1 MMMRV
6 LGIAAML
13 AIAAFA
19 PARAQVT
26 MPADDLIEARQ
37 AGQDM
42 LSGNFDGI
50 RATLA
55 AKGDVTKV
63 ADAAKAMARWARN
76 LPTLFP
82 PGTETLHNTH
92 ALPTVWSD
100 HAGFIKAANDLADA
114 ADKLSALAKAGDAAG
129 MAGQIKAVG
138 AACGACHR
146 TYRQRTS

>member
-1 MMMRV
+1 MLLRS
-6 LGIAAML
+6 LGLAGLLALAAL
-13 AIAAFA
+13 A

-42 LSGNFDGI
+42 LSGSFDGI

-63 ADAAKAMARWARN
+63 ADSAKAMARWARN

-82 PGTETLHNTH
+82 AGTDKLHNTK
-92 ALPTVWSD
+92 AQPTVWSD
-100 HAGFIKAANDLADA
+100 HAGFVKAANDLADA

-129 MAGQIKAVG
+129 MEDQVKAVG

-146 TYRQRTS
+146 TYRARS

>member
-1 MMMRV
+1 MMLRSLAV
-6 LGIAAML
+6 VGLLAL
-13 AIAAFA
+13 AICG

-26 MPADDLIEARQ
+26 ISADNLIEARQ

-42 LSGNFDGI
+42 LDGNFDGI

-63 ADAAKAMARWARN
+63 ADSAKAMARWARN

-82 PGTETLHNTH
+82 AGTETLHNTK

-100 HAGFIKAANDLADA
+100 HAGFVKAANDLADA
-114 ADKLSALAKAGDAAG
+114 ADKLSAQAKAGDAAG
-129 MAGQIKAVG
+129 MTDQVKVVG

-146 TYRQRTS
+146 TYRQRS

>member
-1 MMMRV
+1 MMLRSLGLAGLLALAV
-6 LGIAAML
+6 L
-13 AIAAFA
+13 A

-26 MPADDLIEARQ
+26 ISADDLIEARQ

-42 LSGNFDGI
+42 LSGSFDGI

-55 AKGDVTKV
+55 AKGDVTKL
-63 ADAAKAMARWARN
+63 ADSAKAMARWARN

-82 PGTETLHNTH
+82 AGTDKLHNTH
-92 ALPTVWSD
+92 ALPAVWSD
-100 HAGFIKAANDLADA
+100 HAGFVKAANDFADT

-129 MAGQIKAVG
+129 MADQVKAVG

-146 TYRQRTS
+146 TYRARS

>member
-1 MMMRV
+1 MMMRS
-6 LGIAAML
+6 LALAGLL

-19 PARAQVT
+19 PARAQVA

-42 LSGNFDGI
+42 LAGNLAGI
-50 RATLA
+50 GATLA

-82 PGTETLHNTH
+82 PGTEQLHNTH
-92 ALPTVWSD
+92 ALPAVWSD
-100 HAGFIKAANDLADA
+100 HAGFVKAANGLADA
-114 ADKLSALAKAGDAAG
+114 ADKLSALAKAGDAAA
-129 MAGQIKAVG
+129 MPDQVKAVG
-138 AACGACHR
+138 AACAACHR

>member
-1 MMMRV
+1 MSVRSLGLAGLLALAV
-6 LGIAAML
+6 L
-13 AIAAFA
+13 A

-26 MPADDLIEARQ
+26 IAADDLIEARQ

-42 LSGNFDGI
+42 LSGSFDGI

-63 ADAAKAMARWARN
+63 ADEAKAMARWARN

-82 PGTETLHNTH
+82 AGTETMHNTH

-129 MAGQIKAVG
+129 MADQVKMVG

-146 TYRQRTS
+146 TYRQRL